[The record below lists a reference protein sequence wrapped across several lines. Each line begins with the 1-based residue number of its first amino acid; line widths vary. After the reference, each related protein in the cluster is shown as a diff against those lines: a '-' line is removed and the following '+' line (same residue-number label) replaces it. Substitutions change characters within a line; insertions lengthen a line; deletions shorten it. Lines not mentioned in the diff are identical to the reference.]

1 MKDRVSGALESYL
14 EQIAELQ
21 QEHGA
26 VRTSDLAE
34 RMGCKRS
41 SVTNALQRLSE
52 KGLINYQAY
61 RPVTLTEEGQ
71 KTIMALSR
79 YHGILAQFLGEI
91 LAFSEDFAQQE
102 ACRLEHRVSA
112 ATIERMRAYLEFA
125 DKWGNCVCN
134 SSSDKKC
141 QEKSREA
148 FKKFLNRK
156 NETA

>member
-52 KGLINYQAY
+52 KGLINYQTY
-61 RPVTLTEEGQ
+61 RPVTLTEEGE
-71 KTIMALSR
+71 KTIRALNR

-125 DKWGNCVCN
+125 DKCGNCVCN
-134 SSSDKKC
+134 SSSETKC

-156 NETA
+156 SETA